1 MSGSVVP
8 SLIFFVGSL
17 VVVSAFV
24 GIANTSITSSG
35 SLISSTGDVLAKD
48 LRSSL
53 DIVHVNASSTISVYA
68 VNSGATFY
76 ELNDVRASV
85 DGEWL
90 EGSVLVVVG
99 DGDSLWEPGEVVQ
112 VTNSSNNLAQGW
124 HEARLLVQGRIWS
137 PSFTFRR

>member
-1 MSGSVVP
+1 MP

-24 GIANTSITSSG
+24 GIANTSIASSG
-35 SLISSTGDVLAKD
+35 SLISSSGDVLAKD
-48 LRSSL
+48 LRSSF
-53 DIVHVNASSTISVYA
+53 DIIHAEASSGIAVYA
-68 VNSGATFY
+68 ANTGSSLHDLSEVK
-76 ELNDVRASV
+76 ASV

-90 EGSVLVVVG
+90 QGSVVVVSG

-124 HEARLLVQGRIWS
+124 HEAKILVQGRIWS
-137 PSFTFRR
+137 PGYTFRR